1 MLGAEKLEYSEKR
14 DKSPQIPHVSPVA
27 DFLGLDNV
35 RVSKD
40 YPRGSLVFV
49 EGQQPLGIYLLCE
62 GRAKVSIASAEGKI
76 FLLRIAEAGE
86 LLGINATLTGQPYR
100 ATVETLQNCRI
111 DFVSRDDLFK
121 LLDRDKRAY
130 LALTAALTR
139 KLTGLVDHTRLL
151 FLSRSASEK
160 LARLL
165 VKWCDENGKQT
176 LGGTQITPGL
186 THEEIGQMISVSRET
201 VTRELNTLKRKNIVQ
216 THNGGMVV
224 RNRAAL
230 IALANFGG

>member
-1 MLGAEKLEYSEKR
+1 MLGAEKFEYTAEE
-14 DKSPQIPHVSPVA
+14 DDSPQIPGVSPVT

-76 FLLRIAEAGE
+76 FVLRIAEAGE
-86 LLGINATLTGQPYR
+86 LLGINATLTGLPYR

-111 DFVSRDDLFK
+111 DFVSREDLLK

-130 LALTAALTR
+130 LALTTALIR

-151 FLSRSASEK
+151 FLSRSTAEK

-165 VKWCDENGKQT
+165 VKWCDETGKQT
-176 LGGTQITPGL
+176 SGGTQITPGL
-186 THEEIGQMISVSRET
+186 THEEMGQMISVSRET
-201 VTRELNTLKRKNIVQ
+201 VTRELNTLKKKHIVQ
-216 THNGGMVV
+216 IQNGGILV
-224 RNRAAL
+224 RNQAAL